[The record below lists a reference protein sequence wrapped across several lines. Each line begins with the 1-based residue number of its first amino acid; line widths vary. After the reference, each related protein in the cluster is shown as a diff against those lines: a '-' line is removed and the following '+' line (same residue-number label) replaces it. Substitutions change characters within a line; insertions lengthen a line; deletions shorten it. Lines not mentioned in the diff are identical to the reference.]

1 MGERKRKMRRWTS
14 EEKEYLKEIANNYS
28 TSEAVKLMIDRFN
41 RNFTREQV
49 KAIKYR
55 LGIRSNSGIVVG
67 VKGAPPFNKGMK
79 QSEFMNEYSIENS
92 KKTRFKKG
100 HEGYGGKKIGSEKRD
115 KDGYTLI
122 KVDKRNWELK
132 HRYIWKRKYGEIP
145 DNSVIIFADKNRN
158 NVSLDNLLMITRSEM
173 LVMNTKKLFFENKE
187 LTKTGIAMA
196 NLYLK
201 MSGCNKK
208 LKK

>member
-1 MGERKRKMRRWTS
+1 MEERKRRMHRWTR
-14 EEKEYLKEIANNYS
+14 EEKEYLKEIANNYT
-28 TSEAVKLMIDRFN
+28 TSETVKLMMDRFN
-41 RNFTREQV
+41 HKFTREQI
-49 KAIKYR
+49 KATKYR

-67 VKGAPPFNKGMK
+67 VKGEPPFNKGLK
-79 QSEFMNEYSIENS
+79 QSEFMNKYSIENS

-100 HEGYGGKKIGSEKRD
+100 HEGYGGKKIGSEKKD

-122 KVDKRNWELK
+122 KVGKRNWELK
-132 HRYIWKRKYGEIP
+132 HRYIWEREFGEIP
-145 DNSVIIFADKNRN
+145 NNSVIIFADKNRN
-158 NVSLDNLLMITRSEM
+158 NVSLDNLLMITRGEM

-196 NLYLK
+196 NLYMKL
-201 MSGCNKK
+201 SECNKK

>member
-1 MGERKRKMRRWTS
+1 MGERKRRMHRWTN
-14 EEKEYLKEIANNYS
+14 EEKEYLKELS
-28 TSEAVKLMIDRFN
+28 DKCTTSETAKIMSDKFN
-41 RNFTREQV
+41 YKFTREQI
-49 KAIKYR
+49 KATKYR
-55 LGIRSNSGIVVG
+55 LGMRSNSGIVVG
-67 VKGAPPFNKGMK
+67 IKGRPPFNKGMK

-100 HEGYGGKKIGSEKRD
+100 HEGYGGKKIGSEKKD

-132 HRYIWKRKYGEIP
+132 HRYMWKREYGEIP
-145 DNSVIIFADKNRN
+145 ENSVITFADKNRS

-187 LTKTGIAMA
+187 LTKTGVAMA

-201 MSGCNKK
+201 MSECNKK